1 MTAAAYMKPFG
12 ELAEFRNGVNFSA
25 ESRGAGDLAVIGVG
39 AFQANER
46 MTDFDHLEKIVRPKG
61 LGNDALLRDG
71 DLIFVRSN
79 GNKEL
84 IGRCMLLTGI
94 TTPVSHSGFT
104 IRARVTSN
112 EVTPEWIGQYFST
125 GLAKRSIMRRGGGTN
140 ISNLS
145 QQILQDLPIPILR
158 PEQQQK
164 VLRIAER
171 FTRVLELLEAAI
183 REKHRFKRGLMEQ
196 LLTGQQRFPEF
207 AVRAWESHRL
217 GELVQ
222 EVERPVAWDDSFKYR
237 LVSIRRR
244 SGGMFLREEK
254 TGSDIKTK
262 QLYVVRTGDI
272 VLSRMQV
279 VHGATAIVPPEFD
292 GCHVSGTY
300 LVLVPRANAALDP
313 KFLDHLLSTPRMYH
327 AAYTSSYG
335 VHIEK
340 MTFNPEWYLETPIF
354 HPPTLQEQMRIAQT
368 LDLCDTEISL
378 LETQRGQFESY
389 KRGLIRDLLGGET
402 VIQ

>member
-1 MTAAAYMKPFG
+1 MTASAYTKPFG

-25 ESRGAGDLAVIGVG
+25 DSRGVGDLAVIGVG
-39 AFQANER
+39 DFQSNER
-46 MTDFDHLEKIVRPKG
+46 MTDFDHLERIKRPRG
-61 LGNDALLRDG
+61 LGDDALLRDG

-84 IGRCMLLTGI
+84 IGRCMILTGI
-94 TTPVSHSGFT
+94 SGPVSHSGFT

-112 EVTPEWIGQYFST
+112 EVTPEWIGQYFAT

-158 PEQQQK
+158 PERQQQVLK
-164 VLRIAER
+164 VTER
-171 FTRVLELLEAAI
+171 FTRILQLLEAVI
-183 REKHRFKRGLMEQ
+183 REKRRFKRGLMEQ
-196 LLTGQQRFPEF
+196 LLTGQRRFPEF
-207 AVRAWESHRL
+207 AVRAWETHRL

-222 EVERPVAWDDSFKYR
+222 EVERPVAWDDSFRYR

-254 TGSDIKTK
+254 AGSDIKTK
-262 QLYVVRTGDI
+262 QLYVVRIGDI

-300 LVLVPRANAALDP
+300 LVLVPRPSAALDP
-313 KFLDHLLSTPRMYH
+313 KFLDHLMSTPRMYH

-354 HPPTLQEQMRIAQT
+354 HPPTLQEQTRIART
-368 LDLCDTEISL
+368 LDLCDTEIGL
-378 LETQRGQFESY
+378 LETQRDQIEAH
-389 KRGLIRDLLGGET
+389 KRGLFTSLLGGET
-402 VIQ
+402 VVQ